1 MKIIVIALLALTVIL
16 LLGIV
21 ALGVLRFCEDSRTNR
36 IRSALRVPG
45 EPQDVFSPKMV
56 EGLPLVA
63 QRYLLHAI
71 KPGTPLARWVEI
83 QMRGAIKPKGTWMPF
98 TARQILTPGKGFVWR
113 ADAKQGFI
121 PLQVTDHYSSGEG
134 RMRVALFGLIPIV
147 NASGP
152 EVAKSAAGRLLGE
165 CVWLP
170 SALLPQQGAT
180 WEEVDNSHVK
190 VTLGVDDLKTTLT
203 LTVDGEGRLEEVVF
217 PRWKDTEGDFVPFS
231 VAIEEERTFG
241 GYTIPSK
248 LRAGWW
254 YGTDRYDEFFRATIE
269 KATFH

>member
-1 MKIIVIALLALTVIL
+1 MKTIVILVLTAIL

-21 ALGVLRFCEDSRTNR
+21 ALRIREDSRTNR

-45 EPQDVFSPKMV
+45 EPQDVFSPEMV
-56 EGLPLVA
+56 EGLPPVA

-71 KPGTPLARWVEI
+71 KSGTPLARWVEI
-83 QMRGAIKPKGTWMPF
+83 EMRGEIRPAGEWMPF
-98 TARQILTPGKGFVWR
+98 EAEQVLMPGRGFIWKARAKKGFV
-113 ADAKQGFI
+113 
-121 PLQVTDHYSSGEG
+121 PLRVTDHYLAGG
-134 RMRVALFGLIPIV
+134 ARVRVALFGLIPIV

-180 WEEVDNSHVK
+180 WEEVDNSHAR

-217 PRWKDTEGDFVPFS
+217 PRWKDTEGDFVPFGVS
-231 VAIEEERTFG
+231 VEEERTFG
-241 GYTIPSK
+241 GHTIPSR

-254 YGTDRYDEFFRATIE
+254 YGTDRYEEFFRATIE
-269 KATFH
+269 GATFH

>member
-1 MKIIVIALLALTVIL
+1 MKTIVVLVLTAIL

-21 ALGVLRFCEDSRTNR
+21 ALRIREDSRTNR

-45 EPQDVFSPKMV
+45 EPQDVFSPEMV
-56 EGLPLVA
+56 EGLPPVA

-71 KPGTPLARWVEI
+71 EPGTPLARWVEI
-83 QMRGAIKPKGTWMPF
+83 EMRGEIRPAGEWMPF
-98 TARQILTPGKGFVWR
+98 EAEQVLMPGRGFIWKARAKKGFV
-113 ADAKQGFI
+113 
-121 PLQVTDHYSSGEG
+121 PLRVTDHYLAGG
-134 RMRVALFGLIPIV
+134 ARVRVALFGLIPIV

-180 WEEVDNSHVK
+180 WEEVDNFHAR

-217 PRWKDTEGDFVPFS
+217 PRWRDTEGDFVPFG
-231 VAIEEERTFG
+231 VAVEEERTFG

-254 YGTDRYDEFFRATIE
+254 YGTDRYEEFFRATIE
-269 KATFH
+269 GATFH